1 MCNFSWFL
9 SVNWFKFCNTRVEI
23 TIRPEDCHGYITH
36 TLHMIMLFC
45 LLKLV
50 WGERWLCPFFLFN
63 FLICAYLFAKNGS
76 DCLSEIKLLSGSIYE
91 IKKKK
96 KKRKEGNHLWLS
108 YWFEFSNIC
117 LILKAFSLH
126 LTCKFFSQI
135 CKSPQKFH
143 VKLNSMVYS
152 VLKLIF
158 HVKCYL
164 YMTVYHQ
171 SEVTFCSN
179 MYCVTALWNFNFDLQ
194 R

>member
-1 MCNFSWFL
+1 MKGDYVHFSFLIFWFVHI
-9 SVNWFKFCNTRVEI
+9 S
-23 TIRPEDCHGYITH
+23 
-36 TLHMIMLFC
+36 
-45 LLKLV
+45 LLKKWV
-50 WGERWLCPFFLFN
+50 WLHIWNKIAFWF
-63 FLICAYLFAKNGS
+63 YLWNLKR
-76 DCLSEIKLLSGSIYE
+76 
-91 IKKKK
+91 KKKS
-96 KKRKEGNHLWLS
+96 KEGNHLWLS

-179 MYCVTALWNFNFDLQ
+179 MYRETALWNFNFDLQ

>member
-1 MCNFSWFL
+1 MKGDYVHFSFLIFWFVHI
-9 SVNWFKFCNTRVEI
+9 S
-23 TIRPEDCHGYITH
+23 
-36 TLHMIMLFC
+36 
-45 LLKLV
+45 LLKKWV
-50 WGERWLCPFFLFN
+50 WLHIWNKIAFWF
-63 FLICAYLFAKNGS
+63 YLWNLKR
-76 DCLSEIKLLSGSIYE
+76 
-91 IKKKK
+91 KKKH
-96 KKRKEGNHLWLS
+96 KEGNHLWLS

-164 YMTVYHQ
+164 YIWLYTIK
-171 SEVTFCSN
+171 VTWHFAATC
-179 MYCVTALWNFNFDLQ
+179 TA
-194 R
+194 